1 MNQYTLRNRFRSKR
15 LCETSETGETHNE
28 PPPPAAQVSYMQPL
42 RDKLA
47 LLSHGRQNLT
57 QANAVL
63 MEVML
68 LFIATIFL
76 IFLCRMHSSYY
87 REARWRCPLGR
98 RWETSGASFW
108 RRTATSATFPMNS
121 LTHHQIIS
129 KVWIVSCSVCNGFR
143 QLLLGCSCCP
153 PLLCPP
159 LSHSTKLLL
168 PFITSGRGQPR
179 FYTVMPDDRTRKL
192 RAHMTC
198 RGRSYEKSCVKI
210 GLVLSRIWSGFDAET
225 WMDWGTS
232 TWPFDL
238 MVKLKSRRY

>member
-1 MNQYTLRNRFRSKR
+1 MNQFSLRNRFRSKR
-15 LCETSETGETHNE
+15 LRETSETHNE
-28 PPPPAAQVSYMQPL
+28 PPPLAAQVSYMQPL

-98 RWETSGASFW
+98 RRETSGASFW
-108 RRTATSATFPMNS
+108 RGTATSATFRLNS
-121 LTHHQIIS
+121 LTHDQITS
-129 KVWIVSCSVCNGFR
+129 QVWISFLFPYKLQWVSSAAPW
-143 QLLLGCSCCP
+143 LLMLPSS
-153 PLLCPP
+153 P

-179 FYTVMPDDRTRKL
+179 FYTEMPDNIKRKP

-198 RGRSYEKSCVKI
+198 YGWSYINKRSE
-210 GLVLSRIWSGFDAET
+210 
-225 WMDWGTS
+225 
-232 TWPFDL
+232 
-238 MVKLKSRRY
+238 